1 MLLYVFDVVV
11 ALFNAITDAKTEAD
25 KLNTGHLKKSNEDEL
40 NSNLKST
47 VKSKLSRKDDD
58 SSALPARITK
68 PKSGK
73 GTEKEGSGQQQHP
86 AIESKKWSVL
96 RDNPLDKKL
105 SLKVSVFI
113 LYYLIYILLLLLL
126 YKYMIKLFVYL
137 VSTCICLC

>member
-58 SSALPARITK
+58 TSALPARITK

-73 GTEKEGSGQQQHP
+73 GTEKEGSGQQQQP
-86 AIESKKWSVL
+86 VVESKKWSVL
-96 RDNPLDKKL
+96 RDNHLDKKL

-113 LYYLIYILLLLLL
+113 LLYQYLLSCCRYTPYTYFYYHYIYI
-126 YKYMIKLFVYL
+126 
-137 VSTCICLC
+137 